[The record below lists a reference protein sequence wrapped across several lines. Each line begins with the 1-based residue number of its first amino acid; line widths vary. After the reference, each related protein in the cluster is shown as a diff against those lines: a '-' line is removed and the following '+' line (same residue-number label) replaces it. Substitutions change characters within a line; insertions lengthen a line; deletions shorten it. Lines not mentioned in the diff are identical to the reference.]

1 MELVRNRRR
10 RFADAAGFGATL
22 ALILWHWGNKK
33 PRRIHQ
39 MPKTGASCSRP
50 FSDLFNVAASRSAQ
64 MTTREDLRLASAKS
78 SIIAV
83 RPATKGGVRN
93 KRESFGR
100 WIASILPPSWVADR
114 DRLRNHGGGES
125 PSLNRQRLRTT
136 IPTNQN

>member
-78 SIIAV
+78 SIIAF
-83 RPATKGGVRN
+83 RLSTKVGARN
-93 KRESFGR
+93 KCESYAG
-100 WIASILPPSWVADR
+100 WIASMLLASWAAA
-114 DRLRNHGGGES
+114 S
-125 PSLNRQRLRTT
+125 
-136 IPTNQN
+136 